1 LAVDIGLSRLQI
13 GFGEQAMPISE
24 QVIIDSVARYD
35 RERDRYLKL
44 ASRVAD
50 ICRTSIVEGNAVRAQ
65 ITSRTKTV
73 RSFEGKLR
81 RFAKRADKNFTTV
94 DEVFERIG
102 DFAGVRVATYRPE
115 DEPRVAEAVRSLFTG
130 SDGSDVHVDLK
141 DKLDP
146 ANCQFYRA
154 THCQVFLRADEM
166 IGDYANLRGASCE
179 IQICS
184 MMAHVWNEIEHDI
197 GYKPEGGGPG
207 DAERGL
213 LEVLGHLTRSGD
225 AAITQLL
232 AANFSRLR
240 AQTGDFSDVH
250 DFAARLRR
258 YFPDADLTV
267 NAGPIFDEVMLLGL
281 TSLERLETAL
291 GPGAFDVHAAT
302 ARIAKFNK
310 FLEASGSPEL
320 ALNPGSA
327 DLLLLSLLARFCD
340 RIQENHPP
348 GRLKS
353 RPSKISVLAK
363 RYREFENTDAGDRDA
378 A

>member
-1 LAVDIGLSRLQI
+1 VQAALAAVRGSDFVPISDDVIRKAVD
-13 GFGEQAMPISE
+13 
-24 QVIIDSVARYD
+24 RYD

-50 ICRTSIVEGNAVRAQ
+50 ICRTSVVEEHAVRAQ

-81 RFAKRADKNFTTV
+81 RFAKRPDKNFATV
-94 DEVFERIG
+94 DEIFEKIG

-115 DEPRVAEAVRSLFTG
+115 DESRVAQAISGLFAGFQGATV
-130 SDGSDVHVDLK
+130 DVDLK

-154 THCQVFLRADEM
+154 THCQVFLKEEELL
-166 IGDYANLRGASCE
+166 GDYANLKGASCE

-197 GYKPEGGGPG
+197 GYKPEGGGPAE
-207 DAERGL
+207 AERGL

-232 AANFSRLR
+232 AANTARMT

-250 DFAARLRR
+250 EFVARLSGR
-258 YFPDADLTV
+258 FPDADLSV
-267 NAGPIFDEVMLLGL
+267 NAGQAFDEASRLGL
-281 TSLERLETAL
+281 MSIDSIERDLGEAAL
-291 GPGAFDVHAAT
+291 DPDVAKGRIGAFNAYLTNAGQSEW
-302 ARIAKFNK
+302 
-310 FLEASGSPEL
+310 L
-320 ALNPGSA
+320 LNPGSS
-327 DLLLLSLLARFCD
+327 DLVLMGLLEAHLAEIEAAHRAL
-340 RIQENHPP
+340 PP
-348 GRLKS
+348 S
-353 RPSKISVLAK
+353 TRPTRVSYLV
-363 RYREFENTDAGDRDA
+363 RHYRDFQNAEMANPVEPA